1 MGVMGLPAS
10 AEGWPRAAPQ
20 EVGLDPAVNERLLAG
35 FAAGEFGGLHAL
47 LIARGGKLAVERY
60 FDGPDQNWGRPLES
74 PSHDATLLHDMRSV
88 TKSIVGLL
96 YGIALAGDRVPK
108 TQEKLAEYYPDH
120 AALMDERLR
129 KRITIGHVLSMRMG
143 MEWNENLPYSDPKNG
158 EIAMEAAPDR
168 YAYILSRP
176 TAEAPGSKWRYCG
189 GATALLGDLIARGAG
204 IAIEDYAREKLF
216 MPLGIANFEW
226 VKGSDGKASVSSGLR
241 LKPRDILRIGQMV
254 LQRGHCGGQ
263 RIVPP
268 GWLATSFKP
277 RGHVESG
284 LRYGYHWWIGQ
295 LASTAKPWF
304 AAYGNGGQRLIVI
317 PSLDMVVA
325 ILAGNYNAP
334 DQWKLPL
341 RVMTGIVMPAV
352 VE

>member
-1 MGVMGLPAS
+1 MGVMGLPVS
-10 AEGWPRAAPQ
+10 AEGWPRAVPQ
-20 EVGLDPAVNERLLAG
+20 EVGLDPAVGERLQAG
-35 FAAGEFGGLHAL
+35 FAAGDFGGLHAL
-47 LIARGGKLAVERY
+47 LIARSGKLAVERY
-60 FDGPDQNWGRPLES
+60 FDGPDQNWGRPLAS
-74 PSHDATLLHDMRSV
+74 PHHDATLFHDMRSV

-96 YGIALAGDRVPK
+96 YGIAVAEGRVPK
-108 TQEKLAEYYPDH
+108 AHVKLAECYPDH

-143 MEWNENLPYSDPKNG
+143 IDWNEDLPYSDPNNG

-168 YAYILSRP
+168 LAYILSRP
-176 TAEAPGSKWRYCG
+176 MAEAPGSKWRYCG
-189 GATALLGDLIARGAG
+189 GATALVGDIIARGVG
-204 IAIEDYAREKLF
+204 VTIEDYARDRLF
-216 MPLGIANFEW
+216 APLGIGDCEW
-226 VKGSDGKASVSSGLR
+226 VKGSDGTASASSGLR
-241 LKPRDILRIGQMV
+241 LKPRDILRMGQMV
-254 LQRGHCGGQ
+254 LQRGHFGGR

-277 RGHVESG
+277 RGFVESG

-295 LASTAKPWF
+295 LASTGKPWM

-325 ILAGNYNAP
+325 ILAGNYNAL

-341 RVMTGIVMPAV
+341 RVMTKIVMPAV
-352 VE
+352 AE